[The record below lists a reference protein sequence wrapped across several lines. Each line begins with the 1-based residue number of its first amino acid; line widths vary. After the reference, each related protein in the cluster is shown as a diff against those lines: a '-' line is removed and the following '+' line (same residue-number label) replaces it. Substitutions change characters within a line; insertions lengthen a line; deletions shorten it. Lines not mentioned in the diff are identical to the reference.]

1 MSIETWKEKFFHV
14 PADAPS
20 LDTALKRLDHSIR
33 MWVGFRKKSLEKHD
47 LAKAFRWI
55 VPKQKLASI
64 MVDGVDGDFT
74 PAENSALCE
83 AYFKRVRLGEFSCKK
98 CPLSDF
104 TANRNCGKEFEAFVF
119 DNDPE
124 PMISLLLAAE
134 NEKRFQAGKELRY
147 ELRSLG

>member
-1 MSIETWKEKFFHV
+1 MRRFY
-14 PADAPS
+14 D
-20 LDTALKRLDHSIR
+20 
-33 MWVGFRKKSLEKHD
+33 KHD
-47 LAKAFRWI
+47 A
-55 VPKQKLASI
+55 
-64 MVDGVDGDFT
+64 
-74 PAENSALCE
+74 
-83 AYFKRVRLGEFSCKK
+83 
-98 CPLSDF
+98 